1 MTDLPRGPTRRRFL
15 GYVGSAA
22 AGAAVTVPVTSAALA
37 DDGPAPSGPASPTTV
52 SPFGRHQP
60 GVTLPAQRFGELV
73 ALDLDAAVDRD
84 ALGRLMRL
92 WTGDVVALTN
102 GRPAPGDP
110 APELAAA
117 RTDLTVTV
125 GLGPQ
130 AFDVP
135 GLRDHRPPGLVPVP
149 PMRHDDL
156 AERWSGGDLLLLV
169 GGQDGT
175 SVAHAVR
182 RLVSDAAPFARLRW
196 RQTGFW
202 NGTTPTAGRP
212 PDATCSGRSTAA
224 ATRCPARRRSTR
236 RCGSA
241 TAAGWT
247 AAPTLV
253 VRRIRLDL
261 DTWDELTRG
270 EQEAAI
276 GRRLGDGAPLT
287 GGRERDD
294 VDLAAVTEG
303 RPVVAPDAH
312 VRLSHPSTNGG
323 ARIFRKGLNYTSD
336 VQTQQG
342 WRAESGLV
350 FMSFQADID
359 SQFTPIQR
367 RLDRGD
373 ALNTWTTAVGSAT
386 FAILPGFEEG
396 GWLGEPL
403 LG

>member
-182 RLVSDAAPFARLRW
+182 RLVADAAPFARLRW

-202 NGTTPTAGRP
+202 NGHDARGRP
-212 PDATCSGRSTAA
+212 ATGRNLFGQVDGS
-224 ATRCPARRRSTR
+224 RNPVPARRRSTR
-236 RCGSA
+236 RSGSA

-247 AAPTLV
+247 AAPRSSCDASAWTSTPGTSSPAGS
-253 VRRIRLDL
+253 RRPRS
-261 DTWDELTRG
+261 
-270 EQEAAI
+270 
-276 GRRLGDGAPLT
+276 GA
-287 GGRERDD
+287 
-294 VDLAAVTEG
+294 
-303 RPVVAPDAH
+303 
-312 VRLSHPSTNGG
+312 
-323 ARIFRKGLNYTSD
+323 
-336 VQTQQG
+336 
-342 WRAESGLV
+342 
-350 FMSFQADID
+350 
-359 SQFTPIQR
+359 
-367 RLDRGD
+367 
-373 ALNTWTTAVGSAT
+373 GSAT
-386 FAILPGFEEG
+386 GAAHRGPRA
-396 GWLGEPL
+396 
-403 LG
+403 